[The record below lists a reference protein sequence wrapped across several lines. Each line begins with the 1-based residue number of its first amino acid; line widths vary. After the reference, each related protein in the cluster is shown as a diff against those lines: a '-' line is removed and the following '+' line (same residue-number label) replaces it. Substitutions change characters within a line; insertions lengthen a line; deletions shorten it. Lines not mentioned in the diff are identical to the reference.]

1 MASSYAFRWGLF
13 YCTFNLWVINLLIL
27 AQHNEIGKIGEELA
41 IAHLCQQGW
50 EILATNWRFKRAE
63 IDIIAMD
70 WNTLVFVEVKTRSTT
85 YFGTPEQFVNAKKKL
100 FLAKAASA
108 YMEEIGHDWE
118 IRFDIIS
125 VLLPR
130 GKEQEIK
137 HFKDAFFP
145 GLL

>member
-1 MASSYAFRWGLF
+1 MTLENRVTYLKK
-13 YCTFNLWVINLLIL
+13 L
-27 AQHNEIGKIGEELA
+27 ALAKHNEIGKKGEEIA
-41 IAHLCQQGW
+41 VAHLHQLDW
-50 EILATNWRFKRAE
+50 DILATNWRFKRAE
-63 IDIIAMD
+63 VDIIAMD
-70 WNTLVFVEVKTRSTT
+70 NSVLVFVEVKTRSTT
-85 YFGTPEQFVNAKKKL
+85 YFGTPEQFVDAKKQS

>member
-70 WNTLVFVEVKTRSTT
+70 GNTLVFVEVKTRSTT

>member
-70 WNTLVFVEVKTRSTT
+70 GNTLVFVEVKTRSTT

-125 VLLPR
+125 VLLPC